1 MQWGCLMAVDSA
13 IETSL
18 LGRFTTVL
26 LLSHSFSLAQA
37 TLFAIILN

>member
-1 MQWGCLMAVDSA
+1 MAVDSA
-13 IETSL
+13 IDISL

-26 LLSHSFSLAQA
+26 LPSRSFSLAQA